1 MEKFLRRP
9 EVESITGL
17 SRSAIYACMERG
29 EFPRPRRIGRHA
41 VAWRESDIEA
51 WVMSR
56 QASGSGFQGFALGI
70 AFGDMSDAL

>member
-56 QASGSGFQGFALGI
+56 KLADPDSKDSP
-70 AFGDMSDAL
+70 SESRSVT